1 MRVSAQARV
10 DTAEFAARRAWIMAG
25 IPDGIAVMLGA
36 EAQSYPVRFRQS
48 PDLCYLTGLE
58 EPRLILVL
66 NGVTKHAAIAMDHG
80 TSDTSSASRCTT

>member
-1 MRVSAQARV
+1 V

-66 NGVTKHAAIAMDHG
+66 NGVTKHAAIDMDHG